1 MEHTSAT
8 AKQLFADIHT
18 PLTRDQLAQFNE
30 LNGHLRLIATSI
42 ENLPE
47 PWRMLALESLTA
59 ARSYALT
66 AITAGEVGASAGGV

>member
-8 AKQLFADIHT
+8 AKQLFADLNT
-18 PLTRDQLAQFNE
+18 PSTRDQLAQFNE

-42 ENLPE
+42 EKLPE
-47 PWRMLALESLTA
+47 PWRMLVLESLIA

-66 AITAGEVGASAGGV
+66 AITAGEVGTAAGG